1 MRKLRAVGYRPRL
14 QTFSFDFFRET
25 KPPVLERVKPV
36 NRRYRKGPDF
46 LVMRYSGGG
55 NLTARVVPVHSTSAS
70 SGCSASDFGGFPN
83 GAIALMKRG
92 DCPFTQKARNAE
104 AAGAAAALIAND
116 GTPGRT
122 APLMATLFTT
132 VRIPVLIVSSAV
144 AADLG
149 PSSTVH
155 IELSVST
162 RTARAASVI
171 ADLPGRQ
178 SGVVLL
184 GGHLDS
190 VASGPGIN
198 DNGSGSALVLEVAR
212 QARRLHVRPRHG
224 LRFAFWG
231 GEELGLLGSRSYV
244 QSLSGRQRSQIL
256 DVLNFDMVGSP
267 NFGRIVY
274 TGDGAPQ
281 GSVRIEN
288 AFRAY
293 FAARRLPVEEESLGG
308 ASDHAAFA
316 DAGIPVG
323 GLFTGADEPKSA
335 AHGQALRRP
344 GGDVVRRLLPQ
355 GVRLGRER
363 RLRHPRPDGRCGRRR
378 RSAPR
383 RLAADEPPRG
393 DERPHSLKQEEAPL
407 PLVPGHDREHERTQE
422 VEPQVRPRAHIE
434 DAALS
439 RDEGGEDRE
448 RAEDLDELAHRLPST
463 VTRARC

>member
-1 MRKLRAVGYRPRL
+1 VRVFALTVGLGVLLAAGAGSAADERRSESAARLATPTSALARAITPARLRAHLAALQAIARRNGGTRAVGTAGYAQSVAYVVRKLRAAGYRPRL

-25 KPPVLERVKPV
+25 KPPVLERLKPAT
-36 NRRYRKGPDF
+36 RRYTKGTDF

-55 NLTARVVPVHSTSAS
+55 NVTARIVPVHNTSAS
-70 SGCSASDFGGFPN
+70 SGCSASDFAGFPG

-92 DCPFTQKARNAE
+92 ECPFTQKARNAE
-104 AAGAAAALIAND
+104 AAGAAVALIAND

-122 APLMATLFTT
+122 APLMATLFAT
-132 VRIPVLIVSSAV
+132 VRIPVLILSSAA
-144 AADLG
+144 AADLD

-155 IELSVST
+155 VELSVST
-162 RTARAASVI
+162 RTARAANVI

-178 SGVVLL
+178 GGVVLL

-244 QSLSGRQRSQIL
+244 QSLSGRQRSRIL

-274 TGDGAPQ
+274 TGDGAPR

-293 FAARRLPVEEESLGG
+293 FASRGLPVEEESLGG
-308 ASDHAAFA
+308 ASDHASFA
-316 DAGIPVG
+316 TAGIPVG

-335 AHGQALRRP
+335 DMARRFGGKAGTSLDACYHKACDTVANVDFGILGQMADA
-344 GGDVVRRLLPQ
+344 GAVVA
-355 GVRLGRER
+355 VRLAG
-363 RLRHPRPDGRCGRRR
+363 
-378 RSAPR
+378 
-383 RLAADEPPRG
+383 
-393 DERPHSLKQEEAPL
+393 
-407 PLVPGHDREHERTQE
+407 
-422 VEPQVRPRAHIE
+422 
-434 DAALS
+434 
-439 RDEGGEDRE
+439 
-448 RAEDLDELAHRLPST
+448 
-463 VTRARC
+463 